1 MTADEVK
8 ASLAKAARRA
18 WPNAAKASD
27 LPFPAYWKG
36 VTEYLVFHSPRIG
49 DKLMLELV
57 DYAVSEAVTAET
69 LGVEPKEWRVP
80 DEIRKFWE
88 GTERGLEH
96 GRREGR
102 VARGL
107 RGVEAANQDAEAA
120 NQDAWEHAAERAAA
134 ARDFFARR
142 ARRRKTA

>member
-88 GTERGLEH
+88 GTERGLGH

-102 VARGL
+102 VSRGL
-107 RGVEAANQDAEAA
+107 RGAEAA